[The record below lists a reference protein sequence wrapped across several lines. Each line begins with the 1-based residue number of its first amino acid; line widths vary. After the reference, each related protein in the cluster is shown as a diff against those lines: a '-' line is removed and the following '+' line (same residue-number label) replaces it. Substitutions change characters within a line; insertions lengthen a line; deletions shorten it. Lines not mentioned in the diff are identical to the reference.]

1 MEQQEKLGEA
11 KFKTELSAVAEEY
24 ELYLTER
31 LSNDRSFEEGALY
44 AGKNALIY
52 DSVQEEGNI
61 YTVLKNSNKKYVDNF
76 EIIKESYFIFQKTN
90 NKKNGQKKQE

>member
-1 MEQQEKLGEA
+1 M
-11 KFKTELSAVAEEY
+11 AEEY

-31 LSNDRSFEEGALY
+31 IANDRSFEEGALY

-61 YTVLKNSNKKYVDNF
+61 YTVLKKFK
-76 EIIKESYFIFQKTN
+76 QKICR
-90 NKKNGQKKQE
+90 